1 MKPFIIA
8 IVVMFAISFGAA
20 EFLKTSGY
28 STLEITSSSSVR
40 LD

>member
-8 IVVMFAISFGAA
+8 IVVMFAISFGVS

-28 STLEITSSSSVR
+28 STLEMTSSNSVR